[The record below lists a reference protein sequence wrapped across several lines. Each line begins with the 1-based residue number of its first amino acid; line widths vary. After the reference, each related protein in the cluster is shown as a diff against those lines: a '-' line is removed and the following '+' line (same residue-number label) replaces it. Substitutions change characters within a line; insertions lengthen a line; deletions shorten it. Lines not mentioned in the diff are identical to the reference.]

1 MCSFSRLAAA
11 AVVLLSPTAFANP
24 AGKRQLPADPT
35 GVKTIKSPN
44 GVEIRYKEPGK
55 EGVCETTPGVD
66 SYSGYV
72 SLNETTNMFFWF
84 FE

>member
-1 MCSFSRLAAA
+1 M
-11 AVVLLSPTAFANP
+11 VWKFATYVAITQSIP
-24 AGKRQLPADPT
+24 GKRWFIYNCAVNPELTQTFRL
-35 GVKTIKSPN
+35 GQ
-44 GVEIRYKEPGK
+44 KEPGK
-55 EGVCETTPGVD
+55 AGVCETTPGVD